1 MSYTSF
7 KGDDKALIGIVLS
20 VLTFW
25 LFAQSTLNIGPD
37 MATDLGMSDGTM
49 NIAVVAAALFCG
61 TFIVAAGGIADVFG
75 RVRIMMIGNIL
86 NILGSLLIAT
96 ATTSLATQM
105 VITGRVLQGLAADR
119 KSVV

>member
-49 NIAVVAAALFCG
+49 NIAVV
-61 TFIVAAGGIADVFG
+61 VS
-75 RVRIMMIGNIL
+75 RVILWNIYRRSRRHRRCL
-86 NILGSLLIAT
+86 WPSTNHDDW
-96 ATTSLATQM
+96 QHP
-105 VITGRVLQGLAADR
+105 
-119 KSVV
+119 